1 MLIQFL
7 RFTPSFTNPRS
18 GSGSGLG
25 TAHENIKEFM
35 YIFVVSFLLPFC
47 PYHAEK

>member
-18 GSGSGLG
+18 GLG
-25 TAHENIKEFM
+25 TAHENIKEFI